1 MGQKK
6 QRQNKIDV
14 VKDFVEIAGVMLEK
28 RFGLHPTCKDVVRH
42 FVERGVIEP
51 KRLRNFMVIVDFD
64 RMLVTNKGS
73 RTHTWMDLS
82 IKYNISESQAQNI
95 VYKERK
101 KSQPSS
107 NITF

>member
-1 MGQKK
+1 MAQKK
-6 QRQNKIDV
+6 QRQNKLDV
-14 VKDFVEIAGVMLEK
+14 VKDFVETAGVMLEK

-51 KRLRNFMVIVDFD
+51 KRLRNFMIIVDFD

-82 IKYNISESQAQNI
+82 IKYDISESQAQNI

-101 KSQPSS
+101 KSYPSN
-107 NITF
+107 NIIV

>member
-1 MGQKK
+1 MAQKK
-6 QRQNKIDV
+6 QRQNKLDV
-14 VKDFVEIAGVMLEK
+14 VKDFVETAGVMLEK

-51 KRLRNFMVIVDFD
+51 RRLRNFMIIVDFD

-82 IKYNISESQAQNI
+82 IKYDISESQAQNI

-101 KSQPSS
+101 K
-107 NITF
+107 I

>member
-1 MGQKK
+1 MAQKK
-6 QRQNKIDV
+6 QRQNKSEV
-14 VKDFVEIAGVMLEK
+14 VKDFVETAGGMLEK

-51 KRLRNFMVIVDFD
+51 KRLRNFMIIVDFD

-82 IKYNISESQAQNI
+82 IKYDISESQAQNI

-101 KSQPSS
+101 KSYPSN
-107 NITF
+107 NIIV